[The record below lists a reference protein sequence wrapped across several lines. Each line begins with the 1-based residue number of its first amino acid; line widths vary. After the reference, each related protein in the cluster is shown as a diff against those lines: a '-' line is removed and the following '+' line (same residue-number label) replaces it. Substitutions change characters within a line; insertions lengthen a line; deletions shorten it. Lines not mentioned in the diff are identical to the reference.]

1 VRRVRNLPWR
11 LIALGLLAYMSLTNF
26 AGAATP
32 SAHGPVTGGD
42 GGLWLGDGDGL
53 LRAES
58 PTASARRIPD
68 IGPIEGLWPSERG
81 VLALDT
87 RQLWAID
94 ANAREVIAV
103 GDERPLQLLPAQLQ
117 CRCWWLLGK
126 RGLHLLQALGDRW
139 SMAPIDLGDAPPPL
153 RLLADAEGRL
163 WLHSRAGIDSYATA
177 QLLTGTAADSRQTW
191 WSAPAAAI
199 ITSAASAS
207 SVAGANAPA
216 SGSTEGAFRSFWLGF
231 ALSALLA
238 ALLGTTLHRRQQQR
252 LRALDARGSQEVD
265 QLVLRRTAELE
276 IANRTLRDL
285 ADTDALTGVANRRHF
300 DHLLREGLERA
311 LLTGRPLSVLLLD
324 VDHFKQFNDSHG
336 HLAGDEAL
344 RQLGHLLQE
353 AVRSDTAVARYGG
366 EEFAIISPTRPSE
379 ALGLAERLRRHV
391 EKNSEMRISIG
402 VASFKPLNDHDE
414 SALLARADRALYAAK
429 AAGRNCV
436 RGAESAAVQ
445 AREPHPPLPQSAPAA
460 LDRSDR

>member
-1 VRRVRNLPWR
+1 MRRVRNLPWR
-11 LIALGLLAYMSLTNF
+11 LIAVGLLVYLSLLN
-26 AGAATP
+26 
-32 SAHGPVTGGD
+32 SALANAPAVHGPITGAD
-42 GGLWLGDGDGL
+42 GSVWLGDGEGL
-53 LRAES
+53 LLGAAGA
-58 PTASARRIPD
+58 ASTPRRIAG
-68 IGPIEGLWPSERG
+68 IGPIQGLWPTERG
-81 VLALDT
+81 VLALDPI
-87 RQLWAID
+87 QLWAVD
-94 ANAREVIAV
+94 TSTGAAIAV
-103 GDERPLQLLPAQLQ
+103 PGERPQQLLPAQLQ
-117 CRCWWLLGK
+117 CRCWWLLGGQ
-126 RGLHLLQALGDRW
+126 GLQLLQALGDRW
-139 SMAPIDLGDAPPPL
+139 STVSIDLSDAPPPL
-153 RLLADAEGRL
+153 ELLADLDGRL
-163 WLHSRAGIDSYATA
+163 WLRSRTGIDRYATE
-177 QLLTGTAADSRQTW
+177 QLLTGSTSESRQTW
-191 WSAPAAAI
+191 WSAPAAA
-199 ITSAASAS
+199 TSAPAT
-207 SVAGANAPA
+207 SVPGVDVPVDAAPQQA
-216 SGSTEGAFRSFWLGF
+216 VGSFWQGA

-238 ALLGTTLHRRQQQR
+238 ALLGATLHRRQQQR
-252 LRALDARGSQEVD
+252 LRALNARGTQEVD

-436 RGAESAAVQ
+436 RGAESAGVY
-445 AREPHPPLPQSAPAA
+445 AREPLPPVSEPSQAA